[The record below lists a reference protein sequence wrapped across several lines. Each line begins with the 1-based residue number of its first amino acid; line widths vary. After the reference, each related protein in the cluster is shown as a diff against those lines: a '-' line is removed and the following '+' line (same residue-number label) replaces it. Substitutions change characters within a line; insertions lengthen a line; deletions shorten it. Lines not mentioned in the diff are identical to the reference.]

1 MTPLQPLVPGPRLRA
16 AVAFAGPAVLVA
28 VLFVALITIS
38 TSSTV
43 GAGFAVVMAVGLCL
57 VLAAGF
63 EGAAIVL
70 FALGIG
76 LSPLDRLRPVAALGI
91 ASLSDLILFMALG
104 LLIPVLLG
112 KSFPREPLYLAAAGT
127 LFMVGVVSSVL
138 SDEPAGSLAFLMRLA
153 IGALLLPIVFSMWQP
168 PRKILITFAASYVIG
183 NIVNLGFAYTVGVVD
198 FGRRLGYSTH
208 PNIMGLAAMLGFAL
222 CPFLWTVLPK
232 AYRWTALAGAAGC
245 GMGVWVS
252 GSRAALLAVAAVV
265 VLYLV
270 FSRSVG
276 VAVALFGLSIP
287 VFYFVAQ
294 AYLNGDNSSDNAL
307 GRLFG
312 GGSAGGSDIQREELA
327 QQAWD
332 SFQKHPIIGQ
342 GLAEILEAHN
352 IYLQVAAGI
361 GLIGLAVYLVLLG
374 SVFLRAARLPH
385 PYVLLVLPV
394 MGYAII
400 GAMTTILWDRYVWTV
415 LALPFLIPAL
425 SRHDPSSDDPDD
437 HGGLVTPEAQ
447 GTPAPAPA

>member
-1 MTPLQPLVPGPRLRA
+1 MTPFQTLAPSPRLRA
-16 AVAFAGPAVLVA
+16 AVAFAGPALLVA
-28 VLFVALITIS
+28 VLLLLLITIS
-38 TSSTV
+38 TGSTI
-43 GAGFAVVMAVGLCL
+43 GAGFAVAMAVGLCL

-63 EGAAIVL
+63 EGAAIAL
-70 FALGIG
+70 FALGIA

-91 ASLSDLILFMALG
+91 ASLSDLILFAALG
-104 LLIPVLLG
+104 LLIPVLMG
-112 KSFPREPLYLAAAGT
+112 RPFPREPLYLAGASG
-127 LFMVGVVSSVL
+127 LFIVGIVSSVL
-138 SDEPAGSLAFLMRLA
+138 SDNPVGSLAFLMRLA
-153 IGALLLPIVFSMWQP
+153 IGALLLPIVFSWWR
-168 PRKILITFAASYVIG
+168 PRREVLIAFAASYVAG
-183 NIVNLGFAYTVGVVD
+183 NILNLGFAFTVGVVD

-245 GMGVWVS
+245 GLGVWVS
-252 GSRAALLAVAAVV
+252 GSRAALLALAAVI
-265 VLYLV
+265 VLYVV

-276 VAVALFGLSIP
+276 VAVTLFGAAIP
-287 VFYFVAQ
+287 VAYFVAQ
-294 AYLNGDNSSDNAL
+294 AYLKGDDSSDNAL

-312 GGSAGGSDIQREELA
+312 GGSAGGSDVAREQLA
-327 QQAWD
+327 QEAWD
-332 SFQKHPIIGQ
+332 SFQKHPVIGQ

-361 GLIGLAVYLVLLG
+361 GVIGLAVYLVMLG
-374 SVFLRAARLPH
+374 SVFLRAARLPD

-425 SRHDPSSDDPDD
+425 SRPDPSSDDPEDR
-437 HGGLVTPEAQ
+437 GELVGSGQ
-447 GTPAPAPA
+447 RLDV